1 MSDFLPKELKKAI
14 DKAGKQA
21 VIDSIKKDFEAT
33 YNTDKR
39 VNATLKKVYFNKDY
53 SIKGIDV
60 NYTFVGGLKELEK

>member
-1 MSDFLPKELKKAI
+1 MKDYDVYFYKDFKEDEDFWKKC
-14 DKAGKQA
+14 
-21 VIDSIKKDFEAT
+21 FEAT

-60 NYTFVGGLKELEK
+60 NYTFVGGFKGLEK